1 MTFFAFFTLILAA
14 VLEVGGDAMIRDG
27 IKDKSLFY
35 LAAGVGLLALY
46 GLFVNVLSTQ
56 SVISRLVNFNFRS
69 LPGANDWQ
77 FSNQLGLY
85 VGFFAL
91 ASVGWGHSRYGDTV
105 SASTIVGLFLI
116 GLGGLTMQ
124 YGQKIWMIFRG

>member
-1 MTFFAFFTLILAA
+1 MTFLAFLTLIVAA

-56 SVISRLVNFNFRS
+56 SVIGRLANFNFRS
-69 LPGANDWQ
+69 LLGADDWQ

-91 ASVGWGHSRYGDTV
+91 ASVGWGHNRYGDTV
-105 SASTIVGLFLI
+105 SASTIAGLFLI

-124 YGQKIWMIFRG
+124 YGQKLWVLLKG

>member
-1 MTFFAFFTLILAA
+1 MTFLAFLTLIVAA

-27 IKDKSLFY
+27 IKGKSLFY

-56 SVISRLVNFNFRS
+56 SVIGRLVNFNFRS
-69 LPGANDWQ
+69 LLGADDWQ

-91 ASVGWGHSRYGDTV
+91 ASVVWGHKRYGDAV
-105 SASTIVGLFLI
+105 SASTIVGLVLI

-124 YGQKIWMIFRG
+124 YGQKLWVILKG

>member
-1 MTFFAFFTLILAA
+1 MTFFAFFALIIAA

-35 LAAGVGLLALY
+35 LVAGVGLLALY

-56 SVISRLVNFNFRS
+56 SVIGRLVNFRS
-69 LPGANDWQ
+69 LLGADDWQ

-91 ASVGWGHSRYGDTV
+91 AGVAWGHNRYGDTV
-105 SASTIVGLFLI
+105 SAPTIAGLVLI

-124 YGQKIWMIFRG
+124 YGQKLWMILKG

>member
-1 MTFFAFFTLILAA
+1 MP
-14 VLEVGGDAMIRDG
+14 LEELGNF
-27 IKDKSLFY
+27 KHLSFFY

-56 SVISRLVNFNFRS
+56 SVISRLVTFNFRS
-69 LPGANDWQ
+69 LPEANDWQ

-105 SASTIVGLFLI
+105 SASTIMGLFLI

>member
-1 MTFFAFFTLILAA
+1 MTFFAFFTLIAAA

-35 LAAGVGLLALY
+35 LTAGVGLLALY

-56 SVISRLVNFNFRS
+56 SVIGRLANLNFRS
-69 LPGANDWQ
+69 LLGADDWQ

-91 ASVGWGHSRYGDTV
+91 ASVVWGHNRYGDTV
-105 SASTIVGLFLI
+105 SASTIVGLVLI
-116 GLGGLTMQ
+116 GLGGLTIQ
-124 YGQKIWMIFRG
+124 YGQKLWMMLKG